1 MQGQSSKSDSIIS
14 LLPTM
19 ESDLENHQNVL
30 NGQLEDEQSQNK
42 EFISRV
48 EEIKPEVSARTR
60 IWRVLKASEK
70 NKSKCF

>member
-1 MQGQSSKSDSIIS
+1 
-14 LLPTM
+14 M

-30 NGQLEDEQSQNK
+30 NGQLEDEHSQNK

-48 EEIKPEVSARTR
+48 EDIQLEVWARTR
-60 IWRVLKASEK
+60 LWRVLKASEK